1 MLESLEISDIVLI
14 ERLTLEF
21 GPGLTVFTGETGA
34 GKSILLDAL
43 GFALGFA
50 EARGLVRAGAAE
62 GAATAI
68 LRVPSGHPARAIMA
82 EAGLDAETEELI
94 LRRVA
99 SAAGPSRAYV
109 NDRRVNAETLRALGE
124 ALVEVHGQHDDR
136 GLLNA
141 RGHRA
146 LLDAFAGAESALS
159 ACRAAHGAWR
169 REAAALEAAEAA
181 LAEAARERE
190 TLAHFV
196 AELEAFAP
204 EPGEDAALDARRR
217 AMQGAA
223 RIREDVARALALLSE
238 GAEGAL
244 FDASRRLAAAAG
256 EAEGRL
262 DGPLDALDRAKDA
275 LSEAVAGVETAME
288 AMEFDP
294 LALERAEERL
304 FALRKLARKHDCAP
318 DDLAALAGSL
328 SARLA
333 RIEAGEGEIA
343 ALRARAKAAK
353 AAHLEAAA
361 ALSALRLEAAGR
373 LEAAVAAELPALK
386 MERARFHVLVEAAE
400 PGPEGAEEVTFL
412 IAANPGAAPAPLAR
426 VASGGELSR
435 LLLAL
440 KVALSAAGGAGAM
453 IFDEIDR
460 GVGGAT
466 ADAVGRRL
474 AGLARGAG
482 AAQVLVV
489 THSPQVAAWGDA
501 QFRIEKR
508 VEAGAARTDVRRLAE
523 GERAEEIA
531 RMLAGGAVTPE
542 ARAAATALLA
552 AAG

>member
-14 ERLTLEF
+14 ERLALEF

-68 LRVPSGHPARAIMA
+68 LRVPFGHPARAIMA
-82 EAGLDAETEELI
+82 EAGLEADADELI

-99 SAAGPSRAYV
+99 SAADPSRAYV

-146 LLDAFAGAESALS
+146 LLDAFAGAEPSLS

-169 REAAALEAAEAA
+169 REAAALEAAEAT
-181 LAEAARERE
+181 LAEATRERE

-318 DDLAALAGSL
+318 DDLAALAGAL

-353 AAHLEAAA
+353 AAHREAAA

-386 MERARFHVLVEAAE
+386 MERARFHVSVESAE

-474 AGLARGAG
+474 ARLARGAG

-489 THSPQVAAWGDA
+489 THSPQVAAWGDV

-508 VEAGAARTDVRRLAE
+508 VEAGAARTEVRRLAE

-531 RMLAGGAVTPE
+531 RMLAGGAVTAE
-542 ARAAATALLA
+542 ARAAASALLA

>member
-82 EAGLDAETEELI
+82 EAGLDAEAEELI

-124 ALVEVHGQHDDR
+124 AMVEVHGQHDDR

-146 LLDAFAGAESALS
+146 LLDAFARAEPALS

-169 REAAALEAAEAA
+169 REAAALESAEAA

-223 RIREDVARALALLSE
+223 RIREDVARALALLSQ

-318 DDLAALAGSL
+318 DDLAALAGEL

-353 AAHLEAAA
+353 AAHLDAAA
-361 ALSALRLEAAGR
+361 ALSALRREAAGR
-373 LEAAVAAELPALK
+373 LEAEVAAELPALK
-386 MERARFHVLVEAAE
+386 MERARFHVSVESAE

-474 AGLARGAG
+474 ARLARGAG

-508 VEAGAARTDVRRLAE
+508 VEAGVARTDVRRLAE

-531 RMLAGGAVTPE
+531 RMLAGGAVTAE
-542 ARAAATALLA
+542 ARAAASALLA